1 MSQNNNFHQNNEFNN
16 PLSVNKNKQNNNNI
30 NIGSRPSNSKQLN
43 TMSEE
48 EKREI
53 EAEND
58 IRNMLKCYICLSK
71 VIKPKMCKYCKKF
84 SCSYCISKWLLQHD
98 FCGFCKK
105 NITTDDVIS
114 IPFID
119 DMSTYFIKNIEN
131 NPVYK
136 SEKIEKP
143 KNKIKSEKL
152 DNKEE
157 VNDKSNICKK
167 HNSKFEFYCIQ
178 CDNYYCSNCLVFF
191 GDEVKKHK
199 DHYILQIEK
208 MKELASKFKSED
220 NKKYIEQIE
229 DLKKQLLEEKEN
241 NNRLKTENKRLEK
254 MINSLKQENIDINKK
269 LEKEIIKLKSNM
281 NQLENE
287 LDRKNNTIQDYIL
300 EINSLK
306 ENKNQITSIKPGEKI
321 FPVLFI
327 TQGNHDIFNYAMTC
341 KNTELFVRLEER
353 LYDDFPQFKKVET
366 IFMVDARRILRFQTL
381 DENNIKR
388 NDIISL
394 FVADQE

>member
-1 MSQNNNFHQNNEFNN
+1 
-16 PLSVNKNKQNNNNI
+16 
-30 NIGSRPSNSKQLN
+30 
-43 TMSEE
+43 
-48 EKREI
+48 
-53 EAEND
+53 
-58 IRNMLKCYICLSK
+58 
-71 VIKPKMCKYCKKF
+71 
-84 SCSYCISKWLLQHD
+84 
-98 FCGFCKK
+98 
-105 NITTDDVIS
+105 
-114 IPFID
+114 
-119 DMSTYFIKNIEN
+119 
-131 NPVYK
+131 
-136 SEKIEKP
+136 
-143 KNKIKSEKL
+143 
-152 DNKEE
+152 
-157 VNDKSNICKK
+157 
-167 HNSKFEFYCIQ
+167 
-178 CDNYYCSNCLVFF
+178 
-191 GDEVKKHK
+191 
-199 DHYILQIEK
+199 
-208 MKELASKFKSED
+208 MKELASKIKSED

-281 NQLENE
+281 RQLENE

-327 TQGNHDIFNYAMTC
+327 TQGNHDIFNYTMTC

-353 LYDDFPQFKKVET
+353 LYEDFPQFKKMET

-394 FVADQE
+394 FVVEQE

>member
-1 MSQNNNFHQNNEFNN
+1 M
-16 PLSVNKNKQNNNNI
+16 
-30 NIGSRPSNSKQLN
+30 
-43 TMSEE
+43 
-48 EKREI
+48 
-53 EAEND
+53 
-58 IRNMLKCYICLSK
+58 
-71 VIKPKMCKYCKKF
+71 
-84 SCSYCISKWLLQHD
+84 
-98 FCGFCKK
+98 
-105 NITTDDVIS
+105 
-114 IPFID
+114 
-119 DMSTYFIKNIEN
+119 
-131 NPVYK
+131 
-136 SEKIEKP
+136 
-143 KNKIKSEKL
+143 
-152 DNKEE
+152 
-157 VNDKSNICKK
+157 NDKSNICKK
-167 HNSKFEFYCIQ
+167 HNSKLEYYCVQ
-178 CDNYYCSNCLVFF
+178 CGDYYCSNCLVFF
-191 GDEVKKHK
+191 EEGTKRHQY
-199 DHYILQIEK
+199 HSILQIEK

-241 NNRLKTENKRLEK
+241 NNKLKTENKRLEK

-269 LEKEIIKLKSNM
+269 LEKEINKLKENVKL
-281 NQLENE
+281 LENE
-287 LDRKNNTIQDYIL
+287 LERKNNTIQDYIL

-394 FVADQE
+394 FVVEQE